1 MVGLACADLVA
12 GLPISVSGIT
22 FLYLFYSQVM
32 DSENG
37 WTTFRPYVP
46 LTWGFLRVN
55 FRAPFLLSSATM
67 EEDSLKRI
75 TGD

>member
-1 MVGLACADLVA
+1 
-12 GLPISVSGIT
+12 
-22 FLYLFYSQVM
+22 M

-46 LTWGFLRVN
+46 LTWSFLRAN

-67 EEDSLKRI
+67 EDDSLFRI
-75 TGD
+75 AGQLVNFKDFN